1 MKHLLLLSILFA
13 ICNIHAFGQNIT
25 LTFLG
30 ENSFNNAPLTID
42 SVQIIN
48 NTNGT
53 DTLVAGNIFSI
64 LITSLEILDDQENNN
79 IVVYPNPFDNSAN
92 IILNSNFYERAQI
105 NVFSVNG
112 RKIAE
117 WNDFIR
123 VGENKLLLESNV
135 TGVLFLTIYSQN
147 LRLKAKLICNKSSR
161 TADLKLID
169 NSYSPITNYKI
180 KSGSNLYNTF
190 EYRSGD
196 SLTFIG
202 YSGEIVSETIHDI
215 PDGDKTYTLIFDVTN
230 YLPVANFD
238 VSTQNIN
245 EGSSISFFDQ
255 TTNSPTSWEWD
266 FGDGNSSTVQNPTH
280 TYTTAGVY
288 TVKLIATN
296 SFGADTI
303 TKTNYITVNSL
314 VPVADFSANNTT
326 INQGDAVIFSDLS
339 ANNPTSWE
347 WDFGDGNTST
357 VQNPNHTYATAGVYT
372 VQLIVANSVAADTIT
387 KTNYITV
394 NSLVPVADFSANKT
408 TINQGDAVNFSDQS
422 TNNPTSWLWDFGD
435 GNTSTV
441 QNPTH
446 TYTTAGVYTVQLIVA
461 NSVAADTITKTN
473 YITVNSLVPVAE
485 FSANKTTINQG
496 DAVIFSDLSAN
507 NPTSWEWDFGDG
519 NTSTVQNPNHTYAT
533 AGVYTVQLIVANS
546 VAADTITK
554 TNYITVNSLVPVA
567 EFSANKTTINQGDA
581 VSFSDQSVNNPTSW
595 EWDFGDGNSSTVQNP
610 THTYSTAGVYSV
622 KLIATSNVG
631 ADTITKTNYITV
643 NSMVPVAEFS
653 ANKTTIN
660 QGSDIIFSDQTT
672 NNPTSWVWDFGDGN
686 TSTVQ
691 NPNHTYATAGVYTVQ
706 LIVANSVGADTIT
719 KTDFI
724 TVNSLVPVAEF
735 SANKTTINQG
745 DAVSFSDQSANN
757 PTSWE
762 WDFGDGNTSTVQNP
776 NHTYATA
783 GVYTVQLIVAN
794 SVAADTITKTNYI
807 TVNSLVP
814 VAEFS
819 ANKTTI
825 NQGDAVFFSDQSVNN
840 PTSWEWDFGDV
851 NTSTVQNPT
860 HTYSS
865 AGVYTVQLIATN
877 TVGADTITKTDYITV
892 NSLVPVAE
900 FSANKTTIN
909 QGDAVIFSDQ
919 STNNPTSWLWDF
931 GDGST
936 STVQNPTHIYTTAG
950 VYSVKL
956 IATSN
961 VGADTITKTDYITVN
976 SLVPVAEFSANKTTI
991 NQGDAVVFSDQTTNN
1006 PTSWEWDFGD
1016 GNTSTVQNPTHSY
1029 STAGVYSVKLIAT
1042 SNVGADTITKTDYIT
1057 VNSLVPVAE
1066 FSANKTTIN
1075 QGDAV
1080 SFSDQ
1085 SANNPTS
1092 LEWDFGDGNTSTVQN
1107 PTHTYSSAGVYTV
1120 QLIATNSVGV
1130 DTITK
1135 TDFITVNSLMPVA
1148 EFSANKTTI
1157 NQGDAVVFSDQSVNN
1172 PTSWEWDFGDGNTS
1186 TVQNP
1191 THNYLTTGTFTVKL
1205 IVNNSFGSD
1214 TTIKEA
1220 LIKVNSAVPSA
1231 AFSANTAIIDQGNE
1245 IIFSDQSANFPTSWL
1260 WNFGDGSTSTI
1271 QNPTHIYTSAGL
1283 FTVKL
1288 IVVNSFGTDTITKT
1302 DFITVNS
1309 LVPVAE
1315 FSADKTTINQGD
1327 AVIFSDQSANNPT
1340 SWNWDFGDGNTSN
1353 VQHPTHTYPT
1363 AGVYTIKLI
1372 VGNDFGADTITKTDF
1387 IAVYSSN
1394 VPIASFSANKTNE
1407 IQGNEI
1413 IFSDQSTNSPTSWL
1427 WDFGDGN
1434 TSTVQNPTHTY
1445 LSAGTYSVKLT
1456 VSNSFGSDS
1465 IINENFIIISS
1476 PTPPVVAFSSNTTTI
1491 DQGHEIIFSDQST
1504 NSPTSWLWDFGDGNT
1519 STVQNPTHT
1528 YLTAGT
1534 FTVTLTVTNV
1544 FGSDTM
1550 IKNDLITVNSAVPVA
1565 AFSVNTTIIDQ
1576 GNQIIFSDQST
1587 NSPTSWEWDFGDGNT
1602 STVQN
1607 PTHTYL
1613 TAGTFTVTLTA
1624 TNSFGSDTIIKQ
1636 DLITVNSAVPVA
1648 AFSANN
1654 IVIDQ
1659 GNQIVFS
1666 DQSTNS
1672 PTSWLW
1678 DFGDGNTSTV
1688 ENPTHTYLTS
1698 GTFTV
1703 TLMVTNEFGSDTMI
1717 KQNLITVNSAVPVA
1731 AFSANNTVIDQ
1742 GNQIVFSDQSTNS
1755 PTSWEWDFG
1764 DGTTSTIQNPTHTYL
1779 AAGTFTVTLTVTN
1792 VFGSDTMIKQNLIT
1806 VNSAVPVAAF
1816 STNTAVID
1824 QGNQIIFSDQSTNS
1838 PTSWFWDFGDGN
1850 TSTVQNPTHIYLTA
1864 GTFTLKLTVTNDF
1877 GSDTMIK
1884 QNLITV
1890 NSAVPVAAFSA
1901 NTAVIDQGGEIIF
1914 SDQSTNSPTSWLWDF
1929 GDGNT
1934 STVKNPT
1941 HTYLTAGTF
1950 TVKLTVTNDFGFDT
1964 MIKQNLITVNSAV
1977 PVAAFSANNTVID
1990 QGNQIVFS
1998 DQSTNSPTSWLWDFG
2013 DGTSSTAQNPTHT
2026 YLTAGTFTVTLTVTN
2041 VFGSDTMIKQNLIT
2055 VNSAVPVAAF
2065 SANTT
2070 IIDQGNQIIFSDQ
2083 STNSPTSWEWDFGDG
2098 NTSTVQNPTHT
2109 YLTAGTFTVKL
2120 TVTNDFGSDTMI
2132 KQNLITVNSAVP
2144 VAAFSAN
2151 NTVIDQ
2157 GNQVIFSDQ
2166 STNSPTSWLWDFG
2179 DGNTSTVQNPTH
2191 IYLTAGTFTVKLTV
2205 TNDFGSDTMIKQN
2218 LITVNSAVPVA
2229 AFSANNTVIDQGNQ
2243 VIFSD
2248 QSTNSPTSWLWDFG
2262 DGTSS
2267 TAQNPT
2273 HTYLTAGTFTLKLTV
2288 TNNFGSDTVIKLDLI
2303 TVNSAIP
2310 VAAFSANTTII
2321 DQGNQIIFSD
2331 QSTNSPT
2338 SWLWDF
2344 GDGNTSTVQN
2354 PTHTYLTAG
2363 TFTLTLTV
2371 TNVFGS
2377 DTMIKNS
2384 FITVNS
2390 LAPIAQF
2397 SADERTIIQGNTV
2410 TFLDQSTNSPTSW
2423 EWDFGDGN
2431 TSTVQNPTHSYIA
2444 EGLYTVKLVASNSFG
2459 PGTIVKTDYIEVLPI
2474 PDPVLSVSPI
2484 FLDFDT
2490 ISTQKYISINNIG
2503 GNVLTWSF
2511 AENLSWL
2518 TVDLASGETTTETDQ
2533 VGIVVDRTNL
2543 SAGDYSGIITITSNG
2558 GTQEVNIIM
2567 NVRAK
2572 EEPKPPGWTN

>member
-53 DTLVAGNIFSI
+53 DTLVSGNIFSI
-64 LITSLEILDDQENNN
+64 LITSLDILDDQENNN

-92 IILNSNFYERAQI
+92 IIFNSNFYERAQI

-117 WNDFIR
+117 WNDFIS

-135 TGVLFLTIYSQN
+135 TGVLFLTIYSPN
-147 LRLKAKLICNKSSR
+147 LRLKAKLICNKSSG

-169 NSYSPITNYKI
+169 NSYFPITNYKI

-190 EYRSGD
+190 EYRTGD

-255 TTNSPTSWEWD
+255 TTNNPTSWEWD

-280 TYTTAGVY
+280 TYITAGVY
-288 TVKLIATN
+288 TVKLIATSTIGADTITKTDFITVN
-296 SFGADTI
+296 SLVPVANFSANNTTINQGDAVIFSDLSANNPTSWEWDFGDGNTSAVQNPNHTYATAGVYTVQLIVANSVAADTITKTDFITVNSLVPVAEFSANKTTINQGDAVIFSDLSANNPTSWLWDFGDGNTSTVQNPTHTYSSAGVYTVQLIVTNSVGADTITKTDFITINSLVPVAEFSANKTNINQGDAVIFSDQSVNNPTSWDWDFGDGNTSTVQNPTHTYTTAEVYTIKLIVGNNFGADTI

-326 INQGDAVIFSDLS
+326 INQGEAVIFSDLS
-339 ANNPTSWE
+339 ANNPTSWLWDFGDGNTSTVQNPTHTYSSAGVYTVQLIVTNSVGADTITKTDFITINSLVPVAEFSANKTTINQGDAVIFSDQSANNPTSLEWDFGDGNTSTIQNPTHTYSSAGVYTVQLIATNSVGADTITKTDFITVNSLVPVAEFSANKTTINQGDAVIFSDQSTNNPTSWE

-372 VQLIVANSVAADTIT
+372 VQLIVANSVGADTIT
-387 KTNYITV
+387 KTDFITVNSLVPVAEFSANKTTINQGSDIIFSDQTTNHQTSWEWDFGDGNSSTVQNPTHIYTTAGVYTVKLIATNSFGADTITKTDYITV
-394 NSLVPVADFSANKT
+394 NSLVPVAEFSANKTTINQGSDIIFSDQTTNNPTSWEWDFGDGNSSTVQNPTHIYTAAGVYTVKLIATNSFGADTITKTDFITVSSLVPVAEFSANKT
-408 TINQGDAVNFSDQS
+408 TINQGDAVIFSDQSVNNPTSWEWDFGDGNTSTIQNPTHTYTTAGVYTVQLIANNNVGVDTITKTDYITVNSLVPVAEFSANKTTINQGDAVIFSDQS

-435 GNTSTV
+435 GSTSTV

-496 DAVIFSDLSAN
+496 DAVIFSD
-507 NPTSWEWDFGDG
+507 
-519 NTSTVQNPNHTYAT
+519 
-533 AGVYTVQLIVANS
+533 
-546 VAADTITK
+546 
-554 TNYITVNSLVPVA
+554 
-567 EFSANKTTINQGDA
+567 
-581 VSFSDQSVNNPTSW
+581 
-595 EWDFGDGNSSTVQNP
+595 
-610 THTYSTAGVYSV
+610 
-622 KLIATSNVG
+622 
-631 ADTITKTNYITV
+631 
-643 NSMVPVAEFS
+643 
-653 ANKTTIN
+653 
-660 QGSDIIFSDQTT
+660 
-672 NNPTSWVWDFGDGN
+672 
-686 TSTVQ
+686 
-691 NPNHTYATAGVYTVQ
+691 
-706 LIVANSVGADTIT
+706 
-719 KTDFI
+719 
-724 TVNSLVPVAEF
+724 
-735 SANKTTINQG
+735 
-745 DAVSFSDQSANN
+745 QSANN

-762 WDFGDGNTSTVQNP
+762 WDFGDGN
-776 NHTYATA
+776 
-783 GVYTVQLIVAN
+783 
-794 SVAADTITKTNYI
+794 
-807 TVNSLVP
+807 
-814 VAEFS
+814 
-819 ANKTTI
+819 
-825 NQGDAVFFSDQSVNN
+825 
-840 PTSWEWDFGDV
+840 
-851 NTSTVQNPT
+851 
-860 HTYSS
+860 
-865 AGVYTVQLIATN
+865 
-877 TVGADTITKTDYITV
+877 
-892 NSLVPVAE
+892 
-900 FSANKTTIN
+900 
-909 QGDAVIFSDQ
+909 
-919 STNNPTSWLWDF
+919 
-931 GDGST
+931 T

-991 NQGDAVVFSDQTTNN
+991 NQGDAVVFSDQSANNPTSWEWDFGDGSTSTVQNPNHTYATAGVYTVQLIVANSVAVDTITKTNYITVNSLVPVVEFSANKTTINQGDAVIFSDQSTNN

-1016 GNTSTVQNPTHSY
+1016 GNTSTVQNPSHNY
-1029 STAGVYSVKLIAT
+1029 SIAGVYSVKLIAT
-1042 SNVGADTITKTDYIT
+1042 NT
-1057 VNSLVPVAE
+1057 VA
-1066 FSANKTTIN
+1066 A
-1075 QGDAV
+1075 
-1080 SFSDQ
+1080 
-1085 SANNPTS
+1085 
-1092 LEWDFGDGNTSTVQN
+1092 
-1107 PTHTYSSAGVYTV
+1107 
-1120 QLIATNSVGV
+1120 

-1205 IVNNSFGSD
+1205 IANNSFGSD
-1214 TTIKEA
+1214 TIIKEA
-1220 LIKVNSAVPSA
+1220 LITVNSAVPSA
-1231 AFSANTAIIDQGNE
+1231 AFSASTAIIDQGNE

-1260 WNFGDGSTSTI
+1260 WDFGDGNTSTN

-1309 LVPVAE
+1309 LVPGAE
-1315 FSADKTTINQGD
+1315 FSANKTTINQGD

-1340 SWNWDFGDGNTSN
+1340 SWNWDFGDGNSST
-1353 VQHPTHTYPT
+1353 VQNPTHTYPT

-1372 VGNDFGADTITKTDF
+1372 VGNNFGVDTITKTDF

-1445 LSAGTYSVKLT
+1445 LSTGTYSVKLT

-1534 FTVTLTVTNV
+1534 FTVTLTATNSFGSDTVIKQDLITVNSAVPVAAFSANTAVIDQGGEIIFSDQSTNSPTSWEWDFGDGKTSTVQNPTHTYLAAGTFTVTLTVTNV

-1565 AFSVNTTIIDQ
+1565 AFSTNTAVIDQ

-1587 NSPTSWEWDFGDGNT
+1587 NSPTSWLWDFGDGKTSTVQNPTHTYLTAGTFTVTLMVTNEFGSDTMIKQNLITVNSAVPVAAFSANNTVIDQGNQIVFSDQSTNSPTSWLWDFGDGNT

-1731 AFSANNTVIDQ
+1731 AFSAN
-1742 GNQIVFSDQSTNS
+1742 
-1755 PTSWEWDFG
+1755 
-1764 DGTTSTIQNPTHTYL
+1764 
-1779 AAGTFTVTLTVTN
+1779 
-1792 VFGSDTMIKQNLIT
+1792 
-1806 VNSAVPVAAF
+1806 
-1816 STNTAVID
+1816 
-1824 QGNQIIFSDQSTNS
+1824 
-1838 PTSWFWDFGDGN
+1838 
-1850 TSTVQNPTHIYLTA
+1850 
-1864 GTFTLKLTVTNDF
+1864 
-1877 GSDTMIK
+1877 
-1884 QNLITV
+1884 
-1890 NSAVPVAAFSA
+1890 
-1901 NTAVIDQGGEIIF
+1901 TAVIDQGGEI
-1914 SDQSTNSPTSWLWDF
+1914 
-1929 GDGNT
+1929 
-1934 STVKNPT
+1934 
-1941 HTYLTAGTF
+1941 
-1950 TVKLTVTNDFGFDT
+1950 
-1964 MIKQNLITVNSAV
+1964 
-1977 PVAAFSANNTVID
+1977 
-1990 QGNQIVFS
+1990 
-1998 DQSTNSPTSWLWDFG
+1998 
-2013 DGTSSTAQNPTHT
+2013 
-2026 YLTAGTFTVTLTVTN
+2026 
-2041 VFGSDTMIKQNLIT
+2041 
-2055 VNSAVPVAAF
+2055 
-2065 SANTT
+2065 
-2070 IIDQGNQIIFSDQ
+2070 
-2083 STNSPTSWEWDFGDG
+2083 
-2098 NTSTVQNPTHT
+2098 
-2109 YLTAGTFTVKL
+2109 
-2120 TVTNDFGSDTMI
+2120 
-2132 KQNLITVNSAVP
+2132 
-2144 VAAFSAN
+2144 
-2151 NTVIDQ
+2151 
-2157 GNQVIFSDQ
+2157 
-2166 STNSPTSWLWDFG
+2166 
-2179 DGNTSTVQNPTH
+2179 
-2191 IYLTAGTFTVKLTV
+2191 
-2205 TNDFGSDTMIKQN
+2205 
-2218 LITVNSAVPVA
+2218 
-2229 AFSANNTVIDQGNQ
+2229 
-2243 VIFSD
+2243 IFSD

-2273 HTYLTAGTFTLKLTV
+2273 HTYLTAGAFTVTLKV
-2288 TNNFGSDTVIKLDLI
+2288 TNNFGSDT
-2303 TVNSAIP
+2303 
-2310 VAAFSANTTII
+2310 
-2321 DQGNQIIFSD
+2321 
-2331 QSTNSPT
+2331 
-2338 SWLWDF
+2338 
-2344 GDGNTSTVQN
+2344 
-2354 PTHTYLTAG
+2354 
-2363 TFTLTLTV
+2363 
-2371 TNVFGS
+2371 
-2377 DTMIKNS
+2377 MIKTN

-2397 SADERTIIQGNTV
+2397 SADERTIIQGNPV

-2423 EWDFGDGN
+2423 KWDFGDGN
-2431 TSTVQNPTHSYIA
+2431 TSAVQNPTHSYIA
-2444 EGLYTVKLVASNSFG
+2444 EGLYTVKLIASNSFG
-2459 PGTIVKTDYIEVLPI
+2459 PGTIVKADYIEVLPI
-2474 PDPVLSVSPI
+2474 PDPVLSVFPI

-2503 GNVLTWSF
+2503 GNILTWSF

-2543 SAGDYSGIITITSNG
+2543 STGDYSGIITITSNG